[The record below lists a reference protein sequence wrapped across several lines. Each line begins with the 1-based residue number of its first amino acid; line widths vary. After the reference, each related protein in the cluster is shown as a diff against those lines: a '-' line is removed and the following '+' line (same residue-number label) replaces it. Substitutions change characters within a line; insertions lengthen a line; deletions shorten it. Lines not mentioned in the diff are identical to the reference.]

1 MRGRTRTSSSKSEEA
16 RLETPVEISGRGG
29 EFAWWRF
36 RGPRSPRAH
45 GPGTPA
51 AEVKTRHRD
60 WNSAAIRI
68 WARSAVSRGPGQG
81 SLARSLALA
90 HEVTGRRWGTTDPE
104 LCSHFSFGR
113 TRTLQLQPA
122 GGRGRRVG
130 DVTTGRAKGKA
141 TNKNQGGV
149 LEVSD
154 ARDGRLGVWA
164 ERRGWGGGGRKRTS
178 SAAPSLK
185 RVSSE
190 IQLGVMR

>member
-1 MRGRTRTSSSKSEEA
+1 
-16 RLETPVEISGRGG
+16 
-29 EFAWWRF
+29 
-36 RGPRSPRAH
+36 
-45 GPGTPA
+45 
-51 AEVKTRHRD
+51 
-60 WNSAAIRI
+60 
-68 WARSAVSRGPGQG
+68 
-81 SLARSLALA
+81 
-90 HEVTGRRWGTTDPE
+90 
-104 LCSHFSFGR
+104 
-113 TRTLQLQPA
+113 
-122 GGRGRRVG
+122 VG

-164 ERRGWGGGGRKRTS
+164 EGGRKRTS

>member
-1 MRGRTRTSSSKSEEA
+1 MAVPRPAFPPRTRARDARRRGEDA
-16 RLETPVEISGRGG
+16 PPRLELGSDQNLG
-29 EFAWWRF
+29 EE
-36 RGPRSPRAH
+36 S
-45 GPGTPA
+45 
-51 AEVKTRHRD
+51 
-60 WNSAAIRI
+60 
-68 WARSAVSRGPGQG
+68 VSRGPGQG

-164 ERRGWGGGGRKRTS
+164 ERRGWGGGRKRTS